1 MAVKVYEDEQIS
13 NISFRKK
20 LAGVIISKNNP
31 LRAAF
36 IFGFASLSSWMPVF
50 NLWLEDAGLKG
61 SQIGYVAAIPW
72 IIMLFL
78 QPVWGILADKYGK
91 ILCLKLSIFAA
102 GAFFLL
108 LPWLGAGVLF
118 IALLTV
124 MVSIFNT
131 PVLPLLDSIA
141 LDRVEQDP
149 GISYSNIRF
158 WGAPG
163 YALGAVVTGWLIP
176 GFGVSVAFFMSSFFL
191 LLVFFSIRLFD
202 YGKSHSRSM
211 DIEFTDLKSVLR
223 GKVLT
228 GFLIVIVIVS
238 VVQTAIFFYLTLY
251 MRQIGATPEI
261 TGTAIGV
268 QAMSELPFY
277 FIAAWLL
284 KSIKPNRVVL
294 IAIFGTAL
302 RLFLYSVNNNPGN
315 VIFIETLNGITWT
328 LLWIAS
334 VEFVNEIVPPE
345 WRTTGQSLLWAAY
358 FGAGAIFGNVIIGR
372 MYENM
377 EMQKIYSIF
386 SVLILGIAILSALNL
401 LLKQK
406 PKLEN
411 R

>member
-1 MAVKVYEDEQIS
+1 MKVIEEEQIN

-20 LAGVIISKNNP
+20 LSGMILSKNNP

-61 SQIGYVAAIPW
+61 SQIGYIAAIPW
-72 IIMLFL
+72 VVMLFL

-91 ILCLKLSIFAA
+91 ILCLKISIFAA
-102 GAFFLL
+102 GSFFLL
-108 LPWLGAGVLF
+108 LPWLGAGVWF
-118 IALLTV
+118 IALLTI
-124 MVSIFNT
+124 MISIFNT

-141 LDRVEQDP
+141 LDRVEQDT

-163 YALGAVVTGWLIP
+163 YALGAVLTGWLIP
-176 GFGVSVAFFMSSFFL
+176 GFGVKVAFFMSSFFL
-191 LLVFFSIRLFD
+191 LLVFLSIRLLNHE
-202 YGKSHSRSM
+202 KSHSSSM
-211 DIEFTDLKSVLR
+211 DIDFTDFKSVLR
-223 GKVLT
+223 EKLLP
-228 GFLIVIVIVS
+228 GFLFVIVIVS

-251 MRQIGATPEI
+251 MRQIGASPET

-284 KSIKPNRVVL
+284 KKIKPDRVVL

-302 RLFLYSVNNNPGN
+302 RLFLYSVNNNPNN
-315 VIFIETLNGITWT
+315 VIIIETLNGITWT

-377 EMQKIYSIF
+377 EMQKVYSIF
-386 SVLILGIAILSALNL
+386 SGLILMIAILVAFNL

-406 PKLEN
+406 RKLKN